1 MDKSLFD
8 KYQKEMLEM
17 YSKRTIKTAS
27 QNIVST
33 GSIIAIVTAFREL
46 YPVENARVTIFTGN
60 VDNMQILKEVYTDLS
75 GRTTKIDL
83 TTPPKALSLDSQNK
97 ENVYAVYNMKVT
109 ADGYL
114 DNIHLNIPVFSG
126 VTSLQ
131 KADLIPLSVAGD
143 NAQPQI
149 FDESENYDL

>member
-1 MDKSLFD
+1 MDKRLFD

-17 YSKRTIKTAS
+17 YSRRTVEAIS
-27 QNIVST
+27 PNIESV

-46 YPVENARVTIFTGN
+46 YPVAKAKVTVFTGN
-60 VDNMQILKEVYTDLS
+60 MDNMKVLKEVYTDSS
-75 GRTTKIDL
+75 GRTPKIDL
-83 TTPPKALSLDSQNK
+83 ITPPKALSLDSQNT
-97 ENVYAVYNMKVT
+97 ENAYASYNMLVT
-109 ADGYL
+109 AEGYL

-131 KADLIPLSVAGD
+131 KADLISLSVAG
-143 NAQPQI
+143 NNIQPQI

>member
-1 MDKSLFD
+1 MDKSLFE
-8 KYQKEMLEM
+8 KYRKEMLEM
-17 YSKRTIKTAS
+17 YGKRSIKTVS
-27 QNIVST
+27 ENIVSQ

-46 YPVENARVTIFTGN
+46 YPVENAKVTIFSGN
-60 VDNMQILKEVYTDLS
+60 MDNMQVLREVYTDSS
-75 GRTTKIDL
+75 GRSEKINL
-83 TTPPKALSLDSQNK
+83 TTPPKELSLDSQNT
-97 ENVYAVYNMKVT
+97 ENVYSVYNMLIT

-131 KADLIPLSVAGD
+131 RADLTPLSVAGD
-143 NAQPQI
+143 NRAPQI